1 MDASQPS
8 GKSVEVL
15 ESEVIRLRNAV
26 DQLSS
31 LNELARLISTAQD
44 LEALNQRLVRHS
56 LRMIGAEQG
65 VVTMVSESFSPTS
78 TLVRTRVMKE
88 NKDEYRP
95 NDAVLGWMGHH
106 KKPLRID
113 DVREAKEFA
122 PTDWHPAI
130 RSVLCAPLLV
140 KTRLI
145 GVVCLFNKN
154 AGATFSEDDERLLFI
169 IAMQSSQVIENQRL
183 LLTRNQELEEQVAEK
198 TAVLRRKNLE
208 LEKTLDDLRRTQEKL
223 IQQEKLASLGQL
235 TAGIAHEIKNPL
247 NFITNFAQLNDE
259 LLEEL
264 KENPEARVG
273 ELMDLIED
281 LQVNASRIDEHG
293 RRADGIVKSMMQHA
307 SGATGVKQLV
317 NLNAMVKEYI
327 TLAHHGWTS
336 RDTIYRVPT
345 DANRVPTDANR
356 VPTDANRVPGNP
368 TGAEPPSVTK
378 PPAIVEQ
385 YDPAVGEVAV
395 VPQEISQ
402 VLVNLC
408 NNAFDA
414 MLEKSK
420 TQESF
425 DPQLTVGT
433 AMNGEFVEIRIADNG
448 KGIPLKVRDRVFD
461 PFFTTKPAGAGT
473 GLGLSLS
480 HDIVVKG
487 HGGEMTIESEEGKG
501 TTFIIRLPAKG

>member
-1 MDASQPS
+1 MDARQRS

-31 LNELARLISTAQD
+31 LNELARLMSTAQD

-88 NKDEYRP
+88 NKEEYRP
-95 NDAVLGWMGHH
+95 NDAVLGWMGHY

-113 DVREAKEFA
+113 DVRQAKEFA
-122 PTDWHPAI
+122 PADWHPAI

-140 KTRLI
+140 KTRLL
-145 GVVCLFNKN
+145 GVLCLFNKN

-183 LLTRNQELEEQVAEK
+183 LLSRNQELEEQVAEK

-208 LEKTLDDLRRTQEKL
+208 LEQTLVDLRHTQEQL

-259 LLEEL
+259 LLDEL
-264 KENPEARVG
+264 KANPEARIG
-273 ELMDLIED
+273 EFIDIIED
-281 LQVNASRIDEHG
+281 LQINASRIDEHG

-307 SGATGVKQLV
+307 SGATGVKQQM

-327 TLAHHGWTS
+327 TLAHHGWSS
-336 RDTIYRVPT
+336 RDTIYRVPP
-345 DANRVPTDANR
+345 DAAYRVPPEAAHR
-356 VPTDANRVPGNP
+356 VPPEAAHRVPPDAAHRVQSPPKTP
-368 TGAEPPSVTK
+368 T
-378 PPAIVEQ
+378 IVEN
-385 YDPAVGEVAV
+385 YDPAIGEIEL
-395 VPQEISQ
+395 VPQEIGQ

-414 MLEKSK
+414 MMEKSA
-420 TQESF
+420 TVEAY
-425 DPQLTVGT
+425 DPQLIISTVK
-433 AMNGEFVEIRIADNG
+433 NGAFVEIRIEDNAM
-448 KGIPLKVRDRVFD
+448 GIPQEVQDKIFD

-487 HGGEMTIESEEGKG
+487 HGGEMKIESEQGEG
-501 TTFIIRLPAKG
+501 TTFIVRLPA